1 MAKKRKKKHKKRK
14 IHVNIWAVVAIII
27 ALAALVALPYIGDRK
42 AEEKGAKLPSGAY
55 SYGIDISHFQQKVDW
70 DSLMVMSDGTRR
82 TIRSMKHARDV
93 KPVSYVFIK
102 ATEGSAF
109 TDDRFAYNFSSARS
123 CHIAVGAYHFFSFDS
138 PGDSQA
144 DHFIRTV
151 TPFAGMLPPVIDLE
165 FYGAHTINPPDPI
178 AVRAELDAMLAALE
192 SHYGLKPILYAT
204 EDSYECY
211 LAGAYE
217 EYDIWIRNVITKPR
231 MSDNRAWTFWQ
242 YTNRG
247 RLDGYAGEEPFIDIN
262 VFRGTAEEFSRYPR
276 YMQ

>member
-1 MAKKRKKKHKKRK
+1 MEISKTRPRGCAVGTKKK
-14 IHVNIWAVVAIII
+14 IFL
-27 ALAALVALPYIGDRK
+27 ALAVLAAGVLAAVLLNSLVWRGIIL
-42 AEEKGAKLPSGAY
+42 LNNPSGKTY
-55 SYGIDISHFQQKVDW
+55 PVRGVDVSHYQGEIDWEILSSQNVDF
-70 DSLMVMSDGTRR
+70 
-82 TIRSMKHARDV
+82 A
-93 KPVSYVFIK
+93 FIK
-102 ATEGSAF
+102 ATEGSTF

-247 RLDGYAGEEPFIDIN
+247 RLYGYAGEEPFIDIN
-262 VFRGTAEEFSRYPR
+262 VFRGTDEEFSRYPR
-276 YMQ
+276 YTQ

>member
-1 MAKKRKKKHKKRK
+1 MEISKTRPRGCAVGIKKK
-14 IHVNIWAVVAIII
+14 ILL
-27 ALAALVALPYIGDRK
+27 ALAVLAAGVLAAVLLHSLVWRGIIL
-42 AEEKGAKLPSGAY
+42 LNNPSGKTY
-55 SYGIDISHFQQKVDW
+55 PVRGVDVSHYQGEIDWEILSSQNVDF
-70 DSLMVMSDGTRR
+70 
-82 TIRSMKHARDV
+82 A
-93 KPVSYVFIK
+93 FIK
-102 ATEGSAF
+102 ATEGSTF

-138 PGDSQA
+138 PGESQA

-165 FYGAHTINPPDPI
+165 FYGVHTANPPDPI

-192 SHYGLKPILYAT
+192 SHYGLQPILYAT
-204 EDSYECY
+204 VDSYECY

-247 RLDGYAGEEPFIDIN
+247 RLYGYAGEEPFIDIN
-262 VFRGTAEEFSRYPR
+262 VFRGTEEEFSRYPR
-276 YMQ
+276 YTQ